1 MSKDAFRVSKYKI
14 WTILKKKQKNFF
26 FHFLASKVDF
36 GAFSSANFAYF
47 WIFSSA
53 KRRFGAYI
61 SEFLIFFHG
70 AEICWRYISG
80 LMIPK

>member
-1 MSKDAFRVSKYKI
+1 MFKDALRVSKYVI
-14 WTILKKKQKNFF
+14 LTLLKKIKKKIT
-26 FHFLASKVDF
+26 FLAPKVDF

-53 KRRFGAYI
+53 KRRFGGYI

-70 AEICWRYISG
+70 AEICWRYVSG

>member
-26 FHFLASKVDF
+26 FNFLASKVDF

-47 WIFSSA
+47 WGFQAQKDVLGPISA
-53 KRRFGAYI
+53 SFYY
-61 SEFLIFFHG
+61 FFMG
-70 AEICWRYISG
+70 
-80 LMIPK
+80 PKYVGDIYLA